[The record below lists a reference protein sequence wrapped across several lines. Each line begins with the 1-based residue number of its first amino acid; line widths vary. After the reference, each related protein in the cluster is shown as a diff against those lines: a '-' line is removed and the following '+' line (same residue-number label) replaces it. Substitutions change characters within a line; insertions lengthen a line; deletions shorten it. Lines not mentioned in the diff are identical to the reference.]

1 MVNMNNLSEEEKK
14 AIERLKKMIQI
25 NNGVIKEA
33 RKMETYLQCN

>member
-1 MVNMNNLSEEEKK
+1 MTKEQ

-33 RKMETYLQCN
+33 RKMGTYLQCN